1 MKQILKRT
9 GILESWNIRK
19 IEEVIER
26 ALYSVDSGN
35 YVKLSQELAN
45 EVGAKFKWKR
55 IVPQE
60 AVQDAVENILMEQG
74 HKQAA
79 KNFILYREKR
89 RIAREI
95 GQSQIDIMDT
105 ITDYI
110 GRGDWRIR
118 ENSNIQFSFQ
128 GLILYLAESTQS
140 RYCLNLYPESI
151 RNAHSQG
158 FIHIH
163 DLGFGL
169 AGYCAGWS
177 LGDLLREGINNVGYC
192 SSAPA
197 RNFTTAINHIV
208 NFMGTLQNEWAG
220 AMAFNSIDTY
230 LAPFIRY
237 EGLTYRQVYQNIQ
250 SLIFNLNTTS
260 RWGGQCCDE
269 TTECLSLNGWKKY
282 DELKEGE
289 LIYTYD
295 LESKSLKLKPIKKI
309 NIYDYDGD
317 MIHML
322 GRKVDFL
329 VTPNHKVVREL
340 FNSGE
345 KMVLQE
351 AEGLMSLK
359 TPFNIPLGGNFE
371 RDTEFP
377 LSDDE
382 IRLLAWC
389 LSDSHMEKDK
399 DRIRFYQ
406 SIIKYHERIRK
417 ILDTLGIKYSVQE
430 RYSKFSKNVIYQFSV
445 YGDVVRKFKE
455 LTNRNRNAIPEEFKK
470 QASIRQLRIFINE
483 LCYTDGIDKGFKFH
497 KIDDNNPD
505 LRDHDCVIIGRRSEE
520 FIKDLQEIIILAGYS
535 TGVQWERDS
544 ESSHRV
550 VLYQQDKGGISK
562 KEYTHYKGKVWCP
575 TTEVGTFVARRDG
588 KVFITGNSPF
598 TNVTLDVVCPKY
610 MRNQSVIIGGK
621 LQKETYGEFQKE
633 MDIFNNAFLDVFMKG
648 DRDGRIFSFPIP
660 TYNITKEFPW
670 NSKFGDK
677 LAEMTGKYGVPYFQ
691 NFINSDLNPED
702 VRSMCCRLS
711 LDKREIIKHTGGIF
725 GSADLTG
732 SIGVCTLN
740 LARLGYL
747 AKDKEEFFELV
758 KYYAE
763 VAKNSLEIKRKTLEY
778 NLEHN
783 MFPWTKRYLK
793 RGFKGHFSTIGLV
806 AGHEACLNLIGKG
819 INTEEG
825 KSLMIETLNLLKD
838 LTVKFQEETG
848 NLYNLEA
855 TPAEGCTYRLA
866 KLDKQHCPDIIQS
879 GKDVPFYTNSTQL
892 PVDSSMDI
900 IDAVMH
906 QSDLQK
912 IYTGGVVFHTFLGES
927 VMDKEVIKKYITR
940 VFSNTRL
947 PYLSIT
953 PTFSICPDHGYIRG
967 EYRTCPEC
975 GSEVECFSR
984 IVGYYRKITSWNISK
999 QEEFKERKVFKLNE

>member
-260 RWGGQCCDE
+260 RWGGQ
-269 TTECLSLNGWKKY
+269 
-282 DELKEGE
+282 
-289 LIYTYD
+289 
-295 LESKSLKLKPIKKI
+295 
-309 NIYDYDGD
+309 
-317 MIHML
+317 
-322 GRKVDFL
+322 
-329 VTPNHKVVREL
+329 
-340 FNSGE
+340 
-345 KMVLQE
+345 
-351 AEGLMSLK
+351 
-359 TPFNIPLGGNFE
+359 
-371 RDTEFP
+371 
-377 LSDDE
+377 
-382 IRLLAWC
+382 
-389 LSDSHMEKDK
+389 
-399 DRIRFYQ
+399 
-406 SIIKYHERIRK
+406 
-417 ILDTLGIKYSVQE
+417 
-430 RYSKFSKNVIYQFSV
+430 
-445 YGDVVRKFKE
+445 
-455 LTNRNRNAIPEEFKK
+455 
-470 QASIRQLRIFINE
+470 
-483 LCYTDGIDKGFKFH
+483 
-497 KIDDNNPD
+497 
-505 LRDHDCVIIGRRSEE
+505 
-520 FIKDLQEIIILAGYS
+520 
-535 TGVQWERDS
+535 
-544 ESSHRV
+544 
-550 VLYQQDKGGISK
+550 
-562 KEYTHYKGKVWCP
+562 
-575 TTEVGTFVARRDG
+575 
-588 KVFITGNSPF
+588 SPF

-610 MRNQSVIIGGK
+610 MRNQPVIIGGE

-670 NSKFGDK
+670 NTEFGDK

-702 VRSMCCRLS
+702 VRSMCCRLH
-711 LDKREIIKHTGGIF
+711 LNKKEIIKKTGGIF
-725 GSADLTG
+725 GSGDLTG
-732 SIGVCTLN
+732 SIGVVTLN
-740 LARLGYL
+740 LARLSYL
-747 AKDKEEFFELV
+747 AKNKDDFLELV
-758 KYYAE
+758 EHYAK
-763 VAKNSLEIKRKTLEY
+763 VAKNSLEIKRKTLEH
-778 NLEHN
+778 NMEHN
-783 MFPWTKRYLK
+783 MFPWTRRYL
-793 RGFKGHFSTIGLV
+793 RHGFKGHFSTIGLV
-806 AGHEACLNLIGKG
+806 AGHEACLNLLKKG
-819 INTEEG
+819 IDTEEG
-825 KSLMIETLNLLKD
+825 KALMLDTLNILKE

-866 KLDKQHCPDIIQS
+866 KLDKQHCPNIVQS
-879 GKDVPFYTNSTQL
+879 GDEVPFYTNSTQL
-892 PVDSSMDI
+892 PVNSSIDI
-900 IDAVMH
+900 IGAVIH
-906 QSDLQK
+906 QSDLQE
-912 IYTGGVVFHTFLGES
+912 IYTGGTVFHTFLGES

-940 VFSNTRL
+940 VFSKTRL

-967 EYRTCPEC
+967 EHKICSEC
-975 GSEVECFSR
+975 GKPVECFSR
-984 IVGYYRKITSWNISK
+984 IVGYYRSITSWNISK
-999 QEEFKERKVFKLNE
+999 QEEFKKREVFKLNE